1 MGRIG
6 LDGVFQV
13 WPSAD
18 QGEVWY
24 FNVFNFNGDTRLNAD
39 GIIGGTTTDGYT
51 ITDNPSPHLYI
62 ETSTGYALRSLPQN
76 LNHKEIAS
84 KGFMWKENDWEQV
97 EISTYFNVVQADND
111 LTISLFARGAEFS
124 TPLPWCPGSAYKLEI
139 RKDGKFRFVKQQY
152 FLQATPW
159 HPSNGDANGWVNVP
173 DLFDPLTLNGWFG
186 VKFVCYN
193 KDIGNGKQGVK
204 LEFYLDPGS
213 TNAWLKV
220 GEYTDAGGWG
230 GSDVACGGATDQ
242 IITWAGPLVGF
253 SWDAAENMRF
263 RLMSV
268 RTINPGGNF
277 GEPVPQPGKVLV
289 SSTHVYRIGISAKQ
303 TCESTIP
310 QDPNPPPPPPP
321 GGGTTTTKKFAEQ
334 HDINKSS

>member
-6 LDGVFQV
+6 LDGVFQI
-13 WPSAD
+13 WPSQD

-24 FNVFNFNGDTRLNAD
+24 FNVFNFNGDSRLDSD
-39 GIIGGTTTDGYT
+39 GVIGGTPTDGFT
-51 ITDNPSPHLYI
+51 VIDNPSPHIYI

-76 LNHKEIAS
+76 INHKEIAS
-84 KGFMWKENDWEQV
+84 KGWMWKDNDWEQV
-97 EISTYFNVVQADND
+97 EISCYFNLVQADGD
-111 LTISLFARGAEFS
+111 FVLSAYARGAEFS
-124 TPLPWCPGSAYKLEI
+124 TPMPWCPGSAYKLEI

-159 HPSNGDANGWVNVP
+159 ANGWVDVP

-186 VKFVCYN
+186 AKFVVYN
-193 KDIGNGKQGVK
+193 TDIGSGKQGVK

-230 GSDVACGGATDQ
+230 GSDAACSGAADQ

-253 SWDAAENMRF
+253 SWDSAQNLRF

-268 RTINPGGNF
+268 RTINPGGSF
-277 GEPVPQPGKVLV
+277 GDPVPQPGKVLV
-289 SSTHVYRIGISAKQ
+289 ASTHVYRIGIAAKQ
-303 TCESTIP
+303 TCESVIP
-310 QDPNPPPPPPP
+310 QDPNPPPPPP
-321 GGGTTTTKKFAEQ
+321 GGGLTTTVKQFAEQ
-334 HDINKSS
+334 HDMTKFPS